1 MGTTRAARAA
11 AGCRS
16 DGAAGA
22 PAVCEPGQGL
32 RLADPERR
40 LAGTLHI
47 MQHYEKALALTR
59 DMLEAAQKS
68 DWERLT
74 GLERERATLIDQLRD
89 LDREPSPDTRERER
103 KRELLREIMQSDEQI
118 EILTRDWMRELR
130 EVLGS
135 ISAEQRLSRT
145 YGT

>member
-1 MGTTRAARAA
+1 MTG
-11 AGCRS
+11 
-16 DGAAGA
+16 
-22 PAVCEPGQGL
+22 E
-32 RLADPERR
+32 
-40 LAGTLHI
+40 LHI

-59 DMLEAAQKS
+59 GMLEAAQKNE
-68 DWERLT
+68 WERLM
-74 GLERERATLIDQLRD
+74 GLERERATLIDRLRD
-89 LDREPSPDTRERER
+89 LDRDPNPDTRERGR
-103 KRELLREIMQSDEQI
+103 KRDLLREIMQSDEQI

>member
-1 MGTTRAARAA
+1 M
-11 AGCRS
+11 
-16 DGAAGA
+16 
-22 PAVCEPGQGL
+22 

-40 LAGTLHI
+40 LTGELHI

-59 DMLEAAQKS
+59 GMLEAAQKNEW
-68 DWERLT
+68 DRLME
-74 GLERERATLIDQLRD
+74 LERERATLVDRLRD
-89 LDREPSPDTRERER
+89 LDRDPSPDTREREH
-103 KRELLREIMQSDEQI
+103 KRDLLREIMQSDEQI

>member
-1 MGTTRAARAA
+1 MT
-11 AGCRS
+11 
-16 DGAAGA
+16 
-22 PAVCEPGQGL
+22 
-32 RLADPERR
+32 
-40 LAGTLHI
+40 GTLHI

-68 DWERLT
+68 DWERLM
-74 GLERERATLIDQLRD
+74 GLERERATLIDRLRD
-89 LDREPSPDTRERER
+89 LDREPSTDTRERER
-103 KRELLREIMQSDEQI
+103 KRDLLRDIMQRDEQI
-118 EILTRDWMRELR
+118 EILTRDWMRERR

>member
-1 MGTTRAARAA
+1 LTG
-11 AGCRS
+11 
-16 DGAAGA
+16 
-22 PAVCEPGQGL
+22 E
-32 RLADPERR
+32 
-40 LAGTLHI
+40 LHI

-59 DMLEAAQKS
+59 GMLEAAQKNEW
-68 DWERLT
+68 DRLME
-74 GLERERATLIDQLRD
+74 LERERATLVDRLRD
-89 LDREPSPDTRERER
+89 LDRDPSQDTRERER
-103 KRELLREIMQSDEQI
+103 KRDLLREIMQSDEQI

>member
-1 MGTTRAARAA
+1 MTG
-11 AGCRS
+11 
-16 DGAAGA
+16 
-22 PAVCEPGQGL
+22 E
-32 RLADPERR
+32 
-40 LAGTLHI
+40 LHI

-59 DMLEAAQKS
+59 GMLEAAQKNEW
-68 DWERLT
+68 DRLME
-74 GLERERATLIDQLRD
+74 LERERATLVDRLRD
-89 LDREPSPDTRERER
+89 LDRDPSQDTRERER
-103 KRELLREIMQSDEQI
+103 KRDLLREIMQSDEQI